1 MVLPTPLVRLQCG
14 VNSYDWGKIG
24 LDSAAAKFAAAT
36 PSDEVTIESQKPY
49 AELWMGT
56 HPSNPSKDLESGRTL
71 LDLVESNAMLLGPSV
86 KARYGPKLPFLFKV
100 LSINKALSIQAHP
113 NKNLAA
119 QLHAQDPKNYPDDN
133 HKPEMAIAITDF
145 EGLCGFRPLG
155 EIAHFLAS
163 VPPLRQLVGEDA
175 SKSFIATVR
184 GQEKSDSPDSFE
196 QNKRAL
202 RSAFSALMRSSPED
216 VASAAEHLVSEAKS
230 KGADFA
236 DGGTESTSGE
246 TMSRLVDRLNQQ
258 FPNDVG
264 LFVLFFLNY
273 VALSPGEALFL
284 KADDIHAYVSG
295 DIIECMAASDNVVRA
310 GFTPKFKDVQNLVD
324 MLTYDFAPIEKQ
336 KMSPTEYPYAVL
348 NSTAYSSGSEAILY
362 DPPIDEFSVIRS
374 VLKGSGSKVTFD
386 PIDGPSVIICTG
398 GKGKISVGSKTE
410 EIKEGYVF
418 FVGATAEL
426 VMESKGDA
434 GDEFITFKAFC
445 EVEDHSN
452 GAQL

>member
-1 MVLPTPLVRLQCG
+1 MVLPVPLFRLQCG

-24 LDSAAAKFAAAT
+24 SESAAAKFAAAT
-36 PSDEVTIESQKPY
+36 PSDSLTIESEKPY

-56 HPSNPSKDLESGRTL
+56 HPSNPSKDLATERTL

-86 KARYGPKLPFLFKV
+86 KARYGAKLPFLFKV

-113 NKNLAA
+113 NKKLAE
-119 QLHAQDPKNYPDDN
+119 QLHAKDPKNYPDDN
-133 HKPEMAIAITDF
+133 HKPEMAIAITEF

-163 VPPLRQLVGEDA
+163 VPALRQLVGEDE
-175 SKSFIATVR
+175 SKAFIATVR
-184 GQEKSDSPDSFE
+184 GQEGNASPDATT

-202 RSAFSALMRSSPED
+202 QSAFSALMKSSSGD
-216 VASAAEHLVSEAKS
+216 VASAAKSLVADAE
-230 KGADFA
+230 KGAEFA
-236 DGGTESTSGE
+236 AGGTESTSGA
-246 TMSRLVDRLNQQ
+246 TMSELVSRLNKQ
-258 FPNDVG
+258 FPDDIG

-273 VALSPGEALFL
+273 VQLSPGEALFL

-295 DIIECMAASDNVVRA
+295 DIIECMAASDNVIRA
-310 GFTPKFKDVQNLVD
+310 GFTPKFKDVQTLVD
-324 MLTYDFAPIEKQ
+324 TLTYNYAPIEEQ
-336 KMSPTEYPYAVL
+336 KMSPSEYPYAVL
-348 NSTAYSSGSEAILY
+348 NREAYSSGSESMLY
-362 DPPIDEFSVIRS
+362 DPPIDEFSVVRS
-374 VLKGSGSKVTFD
+374 VLKGNGSKVTFD
-386 PIDGPSVIICTG
+386 GVDGPSIIICTG
-398 GKGKISVGSKTE
+398 GQGKISVGPKTE

-418 FVGATAEL
+418 FVGATAHL
-426 VMESKGDA
+426 VLESAGEA

>member
-1 MVLPTPLVRLQCG
+1 MVLPPPLYRLQCG

-36 PSDEVTIESQKPY
+36 PSDGLTIESEKPY

-71 LDLVESNAMLLGPSV
+71 LDLVGSNSMLLGPSV

-113 NKNLAA
+113 NKKLAA

-133 HKPEMAIAITDF
+133 HKPEMAIAVTDF

-163 VPPLRQLVGEDA
+163 VPSLRQLVGEDA
-175 SKSFIATVR
+175 SKAFIATVR
-184 GQEKSDSPDSFE
+184 GQESTGSPDAFA

-202 RSAFSALMRSSPED
+202 RSAFAALMESSPED
-216 VASAAEHLVSEAKS
+216 VASAAKSLVSEAEAQ
-230 KGADFA
+230 GAGFA
-236 DGGTESTSGE
+236 NGGTESTSGE
-246 TMSRLVDRLNQQ
+246 TMSGLVSRLNKQ
-258 FPNDVG
+258 FPDDVG

-273 VALSPGEALFL
+273 VTLSPGEALFL

-324 MLTYDFAPIEKQ
+324 MLTYDYAPIEKQ

-348 NSTAYSSGSEAILY
+348 NRTAYSSGSEAILY

-374 VLKGSGSKVTFD
+374 VLKGNESKVTFD

-398 GKGKISVGSKTE
+398 GKGKISVGSKSE

-426 VMESKGDA
+426 VMESGGEKD
-434 GDEFITFKAFC
+434 DELITFKAFC

-452 GAQL
+452 GA

>member
-1 MVLPTPLVRLQCG
+1 
-14 VNSYDWGKIG
+14 
-24 LDSAAAKFAAAT
+24 
-36 PSDEVTIESQKPY
+36 
-49 AELWMGT
+49 MGT
-56 HPSNPSKDLESGRTL
+56 HPSNPSKDLESGRNL
-71 LDLVESNAMLLGPSV
+71 LDLVESNATFLGPSV
-86 KARYGPKLPFLFKV
+86 KARYGAKLPFLFKV

-113 NKNLAA
+113 NKKLAE
-119 QLHAQDPKNYPDDN
+119 QLHANDPKNYPDDN

-145 EGLCGFRPLG
+145 EGLCGFRPLD

-163 VPPLRQLVGEDA
+163 VSALRQLVGEDV
-175 SKSFIATVR
+175 SNGFISTVQ
-184 GQEKSDSPDSFE
+184 GQENDDAFKE

-202 RSAFSALMRSSPED
+202 RSAFAALMQSSAEE
-216 VASAAEHLVSEAKS
+216 VASAAKSLVSEAES
-230 KGADFA
+230 KGTDFA
-236 DGGTESTSGE
+236 DRGTKSTSGD
-246 TMSRLVDRLNQQ
+246 TMAKLVLRLNQQ
-258 FPNDVG
+258 FPDDIG

-273 VALSPGEALFL
+273 VTLSPGEALFL

-310 GFTPKFKDVQNLVD
+310 GLTPKFKDVQNLVN
-324 MLTYDFAPIEKQ
+324 MLTYNYAPIEEQ

-348 NSTAYSSGSEAILY
+348 NRAAYSSGSEAILY

-374 VLKGSGSKVTFD
+374 VLKGNGSKVTFD
-386 PIDGPSVIICTG
+386 PIDGPSIVICTG

-426 VMESKGDA
+426 VMESEGEQD
-434 GDEFITFKAFC
+434 DEFITFKAFC

-452 GAQL
+452 GATA